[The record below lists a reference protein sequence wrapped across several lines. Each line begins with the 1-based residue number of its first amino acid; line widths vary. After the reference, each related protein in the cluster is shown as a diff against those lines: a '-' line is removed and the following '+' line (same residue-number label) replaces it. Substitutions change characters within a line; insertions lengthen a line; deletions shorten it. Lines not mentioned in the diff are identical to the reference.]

1 MPTRSVA
8 DRGMAATTTVV
19 LLSVA
24 SGVFWGIGPIF
35 SKVGMERG
43 GDANRATMIVLVVGS
58 SGFLAVSVLRDGSS
72 VAPGGVSFETLAV
85 FALAGVLG
93 TSFAWLLWFRGIDRI
108 GASVSNTVFY
118 TQPLFAAIL
127 AALVLGEELTVAI
140 GAGVV
145 FIVSG
150 VVLLSSSSDGDVD
163 SWSTAALLFPLGAA
177 VFAAVGNVLNRY
189 GFRSSTI
196 APVEAAAINLTS
208 ALPVLVGYALVY
220 DRRSLVRFRRSDYHF
235 VASGIANAVGVLTLF
250 AALSRGPVV
259 VVSPIVGSS
268 PLFTAVFAYFVLGEV
283 ERVTARTFVSAALT
297 VTGVVVI
304 AVV

>member
-1 MPTRSVA
+1 
-8 DRGMAATTTVV
+8 MAATATVV

-58 SGFLAVSVLRDGSS
+58 SGLLAVSVLRDGSS
-72 VAPGGVSFETLAV
+72 VAPDGVSLETLAV

-189 GFRSSTI
+189 GFRSSAI

-268 PLFTAVFAYFVLGEV
+268 PLFTAVFAYFALGEV

-297 VTGVVVI
+297 VTGVVMI

>member
-1 MPTRSVA
+1 
-8 DRGMAATTTVV
+8 MAATTTVV
-19 LLSVA
+19 LLSIA

-72 VAPGGVSFETLAV
+72 VVLADVSPETLSV

-108 GASVSNTVFY
+108 GASVSNIVFY

-127 AALVLGEELTVAI
+127 AALVLGEELTVTI

-145 FIVSG
+145 FIVGG
-150 VVLLSSSSDGDVD
+150 VVLLSSSSGDDVD

-196 APVEAAAINLTS
+196 GPVEAAAINLTS

-235 VASGIANAVGVLTLF
+235 VASGIANAVGVLMLF

-283 ERVTARTFVSAALT
+283 ERVTTRTFVSAALT
-297 VTGVVVI
+297 VTGVAVI
-304 AVV
+304 ALA

>member
-1 MPTRSVA
+1 
-8 DRGMAATTTVV
+8 MAAATTVV

-35 SKVGMERG
+35 SKAGMERG

-58 SGFLAVSVLRDGSS
+58 SGFLAASILRDGSS
-72 VAPGGVSFETLAV
+72 VVLGDVSPETLAV

-108 GASVSNTVFY
+108 GASVSNIVFY
-118 TQPLFAAIL
+118 TQPLFAAVL

-145 FIVSG
+145 FIVGG
-150 VVLLSSSSDGDVD
+150 VVLLSSSSDDDVG

-189 GFRSSTI
+189 GFRSSTV

-235 VASGIANAVGVLTLF
+235 IASGIANAVGVLMLF

>member
-1 MPTRSVA
+1 
-8 DRGMAATTTVV
+8 MAATTTVV
-19 LLSVA
+19 LLSIA

-72 VAPGGVSFETLAV
+72 AVSADVSPEILSV

-108 GASVSNTVFY
+108 GASVSNIVFY

-127 AALVLGEELTVAI
+127 AALVLDEELTVTI

-145 FIVSG
+145 FIVGG
-150 VVLLSSSSDGDVD
+150 VVLLSSSSGDDVD
-163 SWSTAALLFPLGAA
+163 SWSAAALLFPLGAA

-196 APVEAAAINLTS
+196 GPVEAAAINLTS
-208 ALPVLVGYALVY
+208 ALPVLVGYALVS
-220 DRRSLVRFRRSDYHF
+220 DRRSLVRFRRSDSHF
-235 VASGIANAVGVLTLF
+235 VASGIANAVGVLLLF

-297 VTGVVVI
+297 VTGVALI

>member
-1 MPTRSVA
+1 
-8 DRGMAATTTVV
+8 MAATTTVV
-19 LLSVA
+19 FLSIA

-72 VAPGGVSFETLAV
+72 VVLGDVSPETLAV

-127 AALVLGEELTVAI
+127 AAFVLGEELTVAI

-145 FIVSG
+145 FIVGG
-150 VVLLSSSSDGDVD
+150 VVLLSSSSDDDVD

-196 APVEAAAINLTS
+196 GPVEAAAINLTS

-235 VASGIANAVGVLTLF
+235 VASGIANAVGVLMLF

-268 PLFTAVFAYFVLGEV
+268 PLFTAVFAYFALGEV

>member
-1 MPTRSVA
+1 
-8 DRGMAATTTVV
+8 MAATTTVV

-72 VAPGGVSFETLAV
+72 VAPGGVSLETLAV

>member
-1 MPTRSVA
+1 
-8 DRGMAATTTVV
+8 MAATTTVV
-19 LLSVA
+19 LLSIA
-24 SGVFWGIGPIF
+24 SGVFWAIGPIF

-72 VAPGGVSFETLAV
+72 VVLGDVSPETLAV

-108 GASVSNTVFY
+108 GASVSNIVFY

-127 AALVLGEELTVAI
+127 AALVLDEELTVTI

-145 FIVSG
+145 FIVGG
-150 VVLLSSSSDGDVD
+150 VVLLSSSSGDDVD
-163 SWSTAALLFPLGAA
+163 SWSAAALLFPLGAA

-196 APVEAAAINLTS
+196 GPVEAAAINLTS
-208 ALPVLVGYALVY
+208 ALPVLLGYALVS
-220 DRRSLVRFRRSDYHF
+220 DRRSLVRFRRSDSHF
-235 VASGIANAVGVLTLF
+235 VASGIANAVGVLLLF

-297 VTGVVVI
+297 VTGVALI

>member
-1 MPTRSVA
+1 
-8 DRGMAATTTVV
+8 MAATTTVV

>member
-1 MPTRSVA
+1 
-8 DRGMAATTTVV
+8 MAATTTVV
-19 LLSVA
+19 LLSIA

-43 GDANRATMIVLVVGS
+43 GEANRATMIVLVVGS

-72 VAPGGVSFETLAV
+72 AVLADVSPEILSV

-108 GASVSNTVFY
+108 GASVSNIVFY

-127 AALVLGEELTVAI
+127 AALVLGEELTVTI

-145 FIVSG
+145 FIVGG
-150 VVLLSSSSDGDVD
+150 VVLLSSSSGDDVD
-163 SWSTAALLFPLGAA
+163 SWSAAALLFPLGAA

-196 APVEAAAINLTS
+196 GPVEAAAINLTS
-208 ALPVLVGYALVY
+208 ALPVLVGYALVS
-220 DRRSLVRFRRSDYHF
+220 DRRSLVRFRRSDSHF
-235 VASGIANAVGVLTLF
+235 VASGIANAVGVLLLF

-297 VTGVVVI
+297 VTGVAII

>member
-1 MPTRSVA
+1 
-8 DRGMAATTTVV
+8 MAATTTVV

-72 VAPGGVSFETLAV
+72 VVLGDVSPETLAV

-127 AALVLGEELTVAI
+127 AALVLGEELTVAV

-189 GFRSSTI
+189 GFRSSAI

-208 ALPVLVGYALVY
+208 ALPVLVGYTLVY

-235 VASGIANAVGVLTLF
+235 VASGIANAVGVLMLF